1 MSSGPLLATLPLFEK
16 LDEAERETL
25 AQQVEVVRFNAGATL
40 WNYGDPGGALYVIRS
55 GEVEIFFKDDTGTR
69 IVLETAGAGQHIGEI
84 SLLDGGPR
92 TASAMALTD
101 VEAIRVDRD
110 DLDKLLSRHPT
121 AALDILA
128 ATGRRLRQS
137 AGLLRHTASRNVNEE
152 AEDKRTRVQRIAD
165 WIAEFSGSIGFLFL
179 HVVWFASWILVNVG
193 WIPFV
198 PVFDPFPYGLLTMVV
213 SLEAIVLSVFVL
225 LSQNRQ
231 VAKDRIRSDIEYEVN
246 LKAELEVA
254 HLHEKIDHMNSRLL
268 ERFESLE
275 RQINR
280 RGDADGTSNRGSEK
294 ASSAPRQ

>member
-1 MSSGPLLATLPLFEK
+1 MSSVGAVLAALPLFEK
-16 LDEAERETL
+16 LDETERETL
-25 AQQVEVVRFNAGATL
+25 AQQVEVVRFAAGAVL
-40 WNYGDPGGALYVIRS
+40 WNYGDPGGALYVIKT

-69 IVLETAGAGQHIGEI
+69 IVLETARPGEHIGEI

-92 TASAMALTD
+92 TASAVALAD
-101 VEAIRVDRD
+101 VEAVRVDRD
-110 DLDKLLSRHPT
+110 DLDKLLRRHPT

-152 AEDKRTRVQRIAD
+152 VEDKRTRVQRVAD
-165 WIAEFSGSIGFLFL
+165 WIAEFSGSIAFLGI
-179 HVVWFASWILVNVG
+179 HIVWFAGWILLNVG
-193 WIPFV
+193 WLPGLD
-198 PVFDPFPYGLLTMVV
+198 PFDPFPYGLLTMVV

-231 VAKDRIRSDIEYEVN
+231 AAKDRIRSDIEYDVN

-268 ERFESLE
+268 ERLDSLE
-275 RQINR
+275 RQVR
-280 RGDADGTSNRGSEK
+280 RLPDPESGSG
-294 ASSAPRQ
+294 RR